1 MDMNLGEILFNPAQ
15 VPSGHLWPDGD
26 TRLPDA
32 APGPASS
39 EGSSLVFLGCPLP
52 RPLFFPW
59 KLWLFFFFFSIS
71 C

>member
-39 EGSSLVFLGCPLP
+39 EGSSHHPHVCPALQDCI
-52 RPLFFPW
+52 LFF
-59 KLWLFFFFFSIS
+59 LSTHHSHAF
-71 C
+71 

>member
-39 EGSSLVFLGCPLP
+39 PRTPHLIPEQMLRTTQESGKPLTCP
-52 RPLFFPW
+52 W
-59 KLWLFFFFFSIS
+59 
-71 C
+71 